1 MKQDYHFYLS
11 GCREEDE
18 TPLPYWR
25 FLLAYSLYQR
35 HYYDAVDFDLSTG
48 ELSLRKDYF
57 PLVPWARLRRLAR
70 AVDRGR
76 ELAQSG
82 RPWYGDDDEQAGGPG
97 VREPRRPVS
106 PLLSDTDARSFD
118 PPAYEYDR
126 TLIH

>member
-1 MKQDYHFYLS
+1 MKQDYYFYLS

-35 HYYDAVDFDLSTG
+35 HFYDAVDFDLATG
-48 ELSLRKDYF
+48 ELRLRKDYF
-57 PLVPWARLRRLAR
+57 PLVRWSRLRRLAK

-82 RPWYGDDDEQAGGPG
+82 SWRFDEGDEQSGGPG
-97 VREPRRPVS
+97 VREPRRPIS
-106 PLLSDTDARSFD
+106 PLLSGAGARSFD
-118 PPAYEYDR
+118 PPAYEHDR
-126 TLIH
+126 SMIH